1 MKETATINSIGIKD
15 HNVGDLSSN
24 RNLSDL
30 VPRYGES
37 CAKDGLTANLL
48 Y

>member
-1 MKETATINSIGIKD
+1 MKETTTINSIGIKD
-15 HNVGDLSSN
+15 RYVRIPFFEQDLS
-24 RNLSDL
+24 DH